1 MPVLATVGETDMPDF
16 HEGAREMAALLPAG
30 RAEVMEGVGHLAP
43 LEAPE
48 RFRDMLLGFLRG
60 QKTA

>member
-1 MPVLATVGETDMPDF
+1 MPDF